1 MNSSLV
7 PIGIAV
13 AALAASLH
21 HRNAARHAA
30 ADRARLQ
37 AEQAMAVTTLAGVQ
51 ARVDTTAKNLAE
63 ASRELTA
70 TRAEL
75 RSASEAALQARVEPD
90 PATEGAWPSNRPY
103 FYLPKRVLS
112 DIVFAALTS
121 DGEPTTECLALLG
134 MTPSEQADLRQ
145 AWADLRFQ
153 LQELQLRSAERIP
166 EANPEADPNRRA
178 VRFRLSS
185 LTNEIPILRD
195 QLQSSLTKSLGSTRA
210 TVLQAP
216 LKEQMRN
223 LNGPFSNRDY
233 VITYSAERTGEGD
246 VNHFLH
252 FDTGDGLSTQA
263 PVGTLHA
270 NLEKN
275 AGGGLTFPI
284 GPKSSLWNYRHLFGD
299 QPLLSPP

>member
-1 MNSSLV
+1 MNSFLV

-21 HRNAARHAA
+21 HRNAALHAA
-30 ADRARLQ
+30 ADRARLL
-37 AEQAMAVTTLAGVQ
+37 AEQATAVTSLAGVQ
-51 ARVDTTAKNLAE
+51 ARVDTSAKNLAE

-70 TRAEL
+70 ARAKL
-75 RSASEAALQARVEPD
+75 RTASEAALQARVEPD

-112 DIVFAALTS
+112 DIGFAVLTS

-178 VRFRLSS
+178 VRFRISS

-195 QLQSSLTKSLGSTRA
+195 QLQSSLTKSLGTTRA

-233 VITYSAERTGEGD
+233 IITYSAERTAEGD

>member
-13 AALAASLH
+13 AALAASVH

-37 AEQAMAVTTLAGVQ
+37 AEQATAVTTLAGVQ

-134 MTPSEQADLRQ
+134 MTPSEHADLRQ

-166 EANPEADPNRRA
+166 EATPKADPNRRA
-178 VRFRLSS
+178 VRFRLSG
-185 LTNEIPILRD
+185 LTNELPILRD
-195 QLQSSLTKSLGSTRA
+195 QIQSSLTEILGSTRA
-210 TVLQAP
+210 AVLQAP
-216 LKEQMRN
+216 LKGRLRY
-223 LNGPFSNRDY
+223 LNGQYIDRDC
-233 VITYSAERTGEGD
+233 VITYSAERTAGGD

-252 FDTGDGLSTQA
+252 FAGDGRSAQA

-270 NLEKN
+270 NPEKN
-275 AGGGLTFPI
+275 TSGGLTFPI

>member
-21 HRNAARHAA
+21 HRNAARHGA

-37 AEQAMAVTTLAGVQ
+37 AEQATAVTTLAGVQ

-112 DIVFAALTS
+112 DIGFAVLTS

-166 EANPEADPNRRA
+166 EATPKADPNRRA

-233 VITYSAERTGEGD
+233 VITYSAERTAEGD

>member
-1 MNSSLV
+1 MNSFLV

-30 ADRARLQ
+30 ADQARLR
-37 AEQAMAVTTLAGVQ
+37 AEQATAVTTLAGVQ
-51 ARVDTTAKNLAE
+51 ARIDNTAKNLAE

-70 TRAEL
+70 ARAEL
-75 RSASEAALQARVEPD
+75 RTASEAALQARVEPD

-103 FYLPKRVLS
+103 FYLPKHILS
-112 DIVFAALTS
+112 DIGFAVLTS

-210 TVLQAP
+210 QLLQP
-216 LKEQMRN
+216 DLEERLRE
-223 LNGPFSNRDY
+223 LNGPYSDLDL
-233 VITYSAERTGEGD
+233 VVTYRAERAAEGD
-246 VNHFLH
+246 VHHFLQ
-252 FDTGDGLSTQA
+252 FEAGDSRRTQLF
-263 PVGTLHA
+263 VGTLHA
-270 NLEKN
+270 KPEKK
-275 AGGGLTFPI
+275 GDDGLTFPI
-284 GPKSSLWNYRHLFGD
+284 GPQSPLWNYRHLFGD
-299 QPLLSPP
+299 QPLFSPP

>member
-1 MNSSLV
+1 MNSFLV

-21 HRNAARHAA
+21 HRNAALHAA
-30 ADRARLQ
+30 ADRARLL
-37 AEQAMAVTTLAGVQ
+37 AEQATAVTSLAGVQ
-51 ARVDTTAKNLAE
+51 ARVDTSAKNLAE

-70 TRAEL
+70 ARAKL
-75 RSASEAALQARVEPD
+75 RTASEAALQARVEPD

-178 VRFRLSS
+178 VRFRISS

-195 QLQSSLTKSLGSTRA
+195 QLQSSLTKSLGTTRA

-233 VITYSAERTGEGD
+233 IITYSAERTAEGD

>member
-1 MNSSLV
+1 MNSFLV

-37 AEQAMAVTTLAGVQ
+37 VEQATAVTTLAGVQ
-51 ARVDTTAKNLAE
+51 ARVDTTTKHLAE

-70 TRAEL
+70 TLAEL

-90 PATEGAWPSNRPY
+90 PATEGAWPSDRPY
-103 FYLPKRVLS
+103 FYLPKSVLS
-112 DIVFAALTS
+112 DIGFAALTS

-145 AWADLRFQ
+145 AWTDLRFQ
-153 LQELQLRSAERIP
+153 LQELQLRSAERISEATP
-166 EANPEADPNRRA
+166 ETDPNRRA
-178 VRFRLSS
+178 IRFRLSG
-185 LTNEIPILRD
+185 LTNELPILRN
-195 QLQSSLTKSLGSTRA
+195 QLQSSLMETLGSTRA

-216 LKEQMRN
+216 LNGRLRY
-223 LNGPFSNRDY
+223 LNGQYIDRDC
-233 VITYSAERTGEGD
+233 VITYSAERTAEGA

-252 FDTGDGLSTQA
+252 FDTGDGRSAQA
-263 PVGTLHA
+263 LVGTLHA
-270 NLEKN
+270 NPEKN
-275 AGGGLTFPI
+275 ASGGLTFPI
-284 GPKSSLWNYRHLFGD
+284 GPNSPLWNYRYLFGD